1 MPQQGNKWSVH
12 LYEAFWVSKMWP
24 TVSAQLLFTFYLWGQ
39 QTFLCGSVVKNP
51 SWLPMKVMGIQLLG
65 REDPLEKEMA
75 TQSSIL
81 AGKSHGQR
89 SLVGNNPWGG
99 KRDKTAIMGTTL
111 SWCLPSAYYVCH
123 SARCWGGFRK
133 DEDPSLLSKIWVWE
147 TELTMREQWKAV
159 SDSE

>member
-1 MPQQGNKWSVH
+1 
-12 LYEAFWVSKMWP
+12 
-24 TVSAQLLFTFYLWGQ
+24 
-39 QTFLCGSVVKNP
+39 
-51 SWLPMKVMGIQLLG
+51 MKVMGIQLLG

-99 KRDKTAIMGTTL
+99 KRDKTTIMGTTL

-123 SARCWGGFRK
+123 SARC
-133 DEDPSLLSKIWVWE
+133 
-147 TELTMREQWKAV
+147 
-159 SDSE
+159 